1 MTVVGCFL
9 CGLSTAEALVLG
21 SIVGALEADTE
32 RAWAQVTH
40 PTQVCPAHRAAIAN
54 VRPERLAA
62 LATQL
67 TGKAVDVHAPPALP
81 SF

>member
-1 MTVVGCFL
+1 MAVVGCFL

-21 SIVGALEADTE
+21 SIVGALEADDAH
-32 RAWAQVTH
+32 AWAHVSH
-40 PTQVCPAHRAAIAN
+40 PTQVCPEHRQAIAS

-67 TGKAVDVHAPPALP
+67 TGKAVAIPRALP